1 MIIAGIVLVL
11 ALGIVVWG
19 IGVYNGLIR
28 LRNAKDEGW
37 SGIDVQLKRRHDL
50 VGNLVNTVKGYM
62 AHEKGILEEIAKMR
76 SMAQNATG
84 VMQAAQAEG
93 QLSQALGRLFAVME
107 NYPQLRANE
116 NVMQLQ
122 NTLTALE
129 DEIQLAR
136 RYYNGTVREYNTR
149 TEVFPASSI
158 ARQYGFQKADFFEL
172 DNVAEREVPQVSF
185 EKNIYALQ
193 AAFILA
199 ESVMTKADRRA

>member
-11 ALGIVVWG
+11 ALVIVVWG

-28 LRNAKDEGW
+28 LRNTKDEGW

-62 AHEKGILEEIAKMR
+62 AHEKDVLEEIAKMR

-84 VMQAAQAEG
+84 VAQAAQAEG

-149 TEVFPASSI
+149 TEVSSRPASSP
-158 ARQYGFQKADFFEL
+158 ASTASRRRTSSSWTTWQNAKSRRFLSEWNL
-172 DNVAEREVPQVSF
+172 R
-185 EKNIYALQ
+185 
-193 AAFILA
+193 
-199 ESVMTKADRRA
+199 SVRGPFWQNRYRMATGGA

>member
-1 MIIAGIVLVL
+1 MIIAAIVLIL

-28 LRNAKDEGW
+28 LRNTKDEGW

-62 AHEKGILEEIAKMR
+62 AHEKDVLEEIAKMR
-76 SMAQNATG
+76 SLAQNATG
-84 VMQAAQAEG
+84 AAQASQAEG

-149 TEVFPASSI
+149 TEVFPASII

-172 DNVAEREVPQVSF
+172 NNVEEREVPQVSF
-185 EKNIYALQ
+185 
-193 AAFILA
+193 
-199 ESVMTKADRRA
+199 

>member
-1 MIIAGIVLVL
+1 MIIAAIVCALVLVV
-11 ALGIVVWG
+11 AVWG

-28 LRNAKDEGW
+28 LRNMKDEGW

-62 AHEKGILEEIAKMR
+62 AHEKSVLEEIAKMR
-76 SMAQNATG
+76 AMAQNANG
-84 VMQAAQAEG
+84 VAQVAQLEG

-149 TEVFPASSI
+149 TEVFPASII
-158 ARQYGFQKADFFEL
+158 ARQYGFTKAEFFEL
-172 DNVAEREVPQVSF
+172 ENVAEREVPQVSF
-185 EKNIYALQ
+185 
-193 AAFILA
+193 
-199 ESVMTKADRRA
+199 

>member
-1 MIIAGIVLVL
+1 MIIAGIVLALVL
-11 ALGIVVWG
+11 LIVVWG

-28 LRNAKDEGW
+28 LRNMKAEGW

-62 AHEKGILEEIAKMR
+62 AHEKDVLEEIAKMR
-76 SMAQNATG
+76 SVAQNASG
-84 VMQAAQAEG
+84 VAQAAQAEG

-122 NTLTALE
+122 NTLTSLE

-149 TEVFPASSI
+149 TEVFPASII
-158 ARQYGFQKADFFEL
+158 ARQYGFQKAEFFEL

-185 EKNIYALQ
+185 
-193 AAFILA
+193 
-199 ESVMTKADRRA
+199 

>member
-1 MIIAGIVLVL
+1 MIIAGIVLAV
-11 ALGIVVWG
+11 ALVIVVWG

-28 LRNAKDEGW
+28 LRNLKDEGW

-62 AHEKGILEEIAKMR
+62 AHEKDVLEEIAKMR
-76 SMAQNATG
+76 SMAQNAAG
-84 VMQAAQAEG
+84 VAQAAQAEG

-129 DEIQLAR
+129 DEIQIAR

-149 TEVFPASSI
+149 TEVFPASII

-185 EKNIYALQ
+185 
-193 AAFILA
+193 
-199 ESVMTKADRRA
+199 

>member
-1 MIIAGIVLVL
+1 MIIAGIALAVALVI
-11 ALGIVVWG
+11 AVWG

-28 LRNAKDEGW
+28 LRNLKDEGW

-62 AHEKGILEEIAKMR
+62 AHEKDVLEEIAKMR
-76 SMAQNATG
+76 SMAQNAAG
-84 VMQAAQAEG
+84 VAQAAQAEG
-93 QLSQALGRLFAVME
+93 MLSQALGRLFAVME

-129 DEIQLAR
+129 DEIQIAR

-149 TEVFPASSI
+149 TEVFPASII

-185 EKNIYALQ
+185 
-193 AAFILA
+193 
-199 ESVMTKADRRA
+199 

>member
-1 MIIAGIVLVL
+1 MIIAGIVLALVL
-11 ALGIVVWG
+11 LIVVWG

-28 LRNAKDEGW
+28 LRNMKDEGW

-62 AHEKGILEEIAKMR
+62 AHEKDVLEEIAKMR
-76 SMAQNATG
+76 SVAQNASG
-84 VMQAAQAEG
+84 VAQAAQAEG

-122 NTLTALE
+122 NTLTSLE

-149 TEVFPASSI
+149 TEVFPASII
-158 ARQYGFQKADFFEL
+158 ARQYGFQKAEFFEL

-185 EKNIYALQ
+185 
-193 AAFILA
+193 
-199 ESVMTKADRRA
+199 

>member
-1 MIIAGIVLVL
+1 MIIAGIVLALVL
-11 ALGIVVWG
+11 VVVFWG

-28 LRNAKDEGW
+28 LRNMKDEGW

-62 AHEKGILEEIAKMR
+62 AHEKEVLEEIARMR
-76 SMAQNATG
+76 SVAQNASG
-84 VMQAAQAEG
+84 VAQAAQAEG

-122 NTLTALE
+122 NTLTSLE

-149 TEVFPASSI
+149 TEVFPASII
-158 ARQYGFQKADFFEL
+158 ARQYGFQKAEFFEL

-185 EKNIYALQ
+185 
-193 AAFILA
+193 
-199 ESVMTKADRRA
+199 

>member
-1 MIIAGIVLVL
+1 MI
-11 ALGIVVWG
+11 ALGIVAAVVLVLG
-19 IGVYNGLIR
+19 LVLIGMYNGMVR
-28 LRNAKDEGW
+28 GRNMAEEAW

-62 AHEKGILEEIAKMR
+62 AHEKDVLEEIAKMR
-76 SMAQNATG
+76 SVAQNASG
-84 VMQAAQAEG
+84 VAQAAQAEG

-122 NTLTALE
+122 NTLTSLE

-149 TEVFPASSI
+149 TEVFPASII
-158 ARQYGFQKADFFEL
+158 ARQYGFQKAEFFEL

-185 EKNIYALQ
+185 
-193 AAFILA
+193 
-199 ESVMTKADRRA
+199 

>member
-1 MIIAGIVLVL
+1 MIIAGIVLALVL
-11 ALGIVVWG
+11 VVVFWG

-28 LRNAKDEGW
+28 LRNMKDEGW

-62 AHEKGILEEIAKMR
+62 AHEKEVLEEIAKMR
-76 SMAQNATG
+76 SVAQNASG
-84 VMQAAQAEG
+84 VAQAAQAEG

-122 NTLTALE
+122 NTLTSLE

-149 TEVFPASSI
+149 TEVFPASII
-158 ARQYGFQKADFFEL
+158 ARQYGFLKAEFFEL
-172 DNVAEREVPQVSF
+172 DNVAEREVPKVSF
-185 EKNIYALQ
+185 
-193 AAFILA
+193 
-199 ESVMTKADRRA
+199 

>member
-1 MIIAGIVLVL
+1 MIIAGIVLAL
-11 ALGIVVWG
+11 ALVIVVWG

-28 LRNAKDEGW
+28 LRNMKDEGW

-62 AHEKGILEEIAKMR
+62 AHEKSVLEEIAKMR
-76 SMAQNATG
+76 AMAQNAAG
-84 VMQAAQAEG
+84 VAQTAQAEG
-93 QLSQALGRLFAVME
+93 MLSQALGRLFAVME

-149 TEVFPASSI
+149 TEVFPASII
-158 ARQYGFQKADFFEL
+158 ARQYGFQKAEFFEL
-172 DNVAEREVPQVSF
+172 DNAVEREVPQV
-185 EKNIYALQ
+185 
-193 AAFILA
+193 AF
-199 ESVMTKADRRA
+199 

>member
-1 MIIAGIVLVL
+1 MIIAGILLVL
-11 ALGIVVWG
+11 GLAIVLWG
-19 IGVYNGLIR
+19 IAVYNGLIR
-28 LRNAKDEGW
+28 LRNLKDEGW

-50 VGNLVNTVKGYM
+50 VGNLVSTVKGYM
-62 AHEKGILEEIAKMR
+62 THEKEVLEEIAKMR

-84 VMQAAQAEG
+84 AAQSAQAEG
-93 QLSQALGRLFAVME
+93 MLSQALGRLFAVME

-149 TEVFPASSI
+149 TEVFPASII

-172 DNVAEREVPQVSF
+172 DNVTEREVPQVSF
-185 EKNIYALQ
+185 
-193 AAFILA
+193 
-199 ESVMTKADRRA
+199 

>member
-1 MIIAGIVLVL
+1 
-11 ALGIVVWG
+11 
-19 IGVYNGLIR
+19 
-28 LRNAKDEGW
+28 
-37 SGIDVQLKRRHDL
+37 
-50 VGNLVNTVKGYM
+50 M

-84 VMQAAQAEG
+84 VVQAAQAEG

-149 TEVFPASSI
+149 TEVFPASII

-185 EKNIYALQ
+185 
-193 AAFILA
+193 
-199 ESVMTKADRRA
+199 

>member
-1 MIIAGIVLVL
+1 MIIAAIVCALVLVV
-11 ALGIVVWG
+11 ALWS

-28 LRNAKDEGW
+28 LRNMKDEGW

-62 AHEKGILEEIAKMR
+62 AHEKSVLEEIAKMR
-76 SMAQNATG
+76 AMAQNANG
-84 VMQAAQAEG
+84 VAQVAQLEG

-149 TEVFPASSI
+149 TEVFPASII
-158 ARQYGFQKADFFEL
+158 ARQYGFTKAEFFEL
-172 DNVAEREVPQVSF
+172 ENVAEREVPQVSF
-185 EKNIYALQ
+185 
-193 AAFILA
+193 
-199 ESVMTKADRRA
+199 

>member
-1 MIIAGIVLVL
+1 MIIAGIVLAL
-11 ALGIVVWG
+11 ALAIVVWG

-28 LRNAKDEGW
+28 LRNMKDEGW

-62 AHEKGILEEIAKMR
+62 AHEKDVLEEIAKMR
-76 SMAQNATG
+76 SVAQNAAG
-84 VMQAAQAEG
+84 VAQAAQAEG

-122 NTLTALE
+122 NTLTSLE

-149 TEVFPASSI
+149 TEVFPASII
-158 ARQYGFQKADFFEL
+158 ARQYGFQKAEFFEL
-172 DNVAEREVPQVSF
+172 DSVAEREVPQVSF
-185 EKNIYALQ
+185 
-193 AAFILA
+193 
-199 ESVMTKADRRA
+199 

>member
-1 MIIAGIVLVL
+1 MIIAAIVCALVLVV
-11 ALGIVVWG
+11 ALWG

-28 LRNAKDEGW
+28 LRNMKDEGW

-62 AHEKGILEEIAKMR
+62 AHEKSVLEEIAKMR
-76 SMAQNATG
+76 AMAQNANG
-84 VMQAAQAEG
+84 VAQVAQLEG

-122 NTLTALE
+122 NTLTSLE

-136 RYYNGTVREYNTR
+136 RYYHGTVREYNTR
-149 TEVFPASSI
+149 TEVFPSSII
-158 ARQYGFQKADFFEL
+158 ARQYGFTKAEFFEL

-185 EKNIYALQ
+185 
-193 AAFILA
+193 
-199 ESVMTKADRRA
+199 

>member
-11 ALGIVVWG
+11 ALGILVWG

-28 LRNAKDEGW
+28 LRNTKDEGW

-62 AHEKGILEEIAKMR
+62 AHEKEVLEEIAKMR
-76 SMAQNATG
+76 SVAQNASG
-84 VMQAAQAEG
+84 VAQAAQAEG

-149 TEVFPASSI
+149 TEVFPASII
-158 ARQYGFQKADFFEL
+158 ARQYGFQKAEFFEL
-172 DNVAEREVPQVSF
+172 DNVAEREVPKVSF
-185 EKNIYALQ
+185 
-193 AAFILA
+193 
-199 ESVMTKADRRA
+199 

>member
-1 MIIAGIVLVL
+1 MIIAGIVLAV
-11 ALGIVVWG
+11 ALVIVVWG

-28 LRNAKDEGW
+28 LRNLKDEGW

-62 AHEKGILEEIAKMR
+62 AHEKDVLEEIAKMR
-76 SMAQNATG
+76 SMAQNAVG
-84 VMQAAQAEG
+84 VAQAAQAEG
-93 QLSQALGRLFAVME
+93 MLSQALGRLFAVME

-129 DEIQLAR
+129 DEIQIAR

-149 TEVFPASSI
+149 TEVFPASII

-185 EKNIYALQ
+185 
-193 AAFILA
+193 
-199 ESVMTKADRRA
+199 

>member
-1 MIIAGIVLVL
+1 MIIAGIVLAV
-11 ALGIVVWG
+11 ALVIVVWG

-28 LRNAKDEGW
+28 LRNLKDEGW

-62 AHEKGILEEIAKMR
+62 AHEKDVLEEIAKMR

-84 VMQAAQAEG
+84 VAQAAQAEG
-93 QLSQALGRLFAVME
+93 MLSQALGRLFAVME

-129 DEIQLAR
+129 DEIQIAR

-149 TEVFPASSI
+149 TEVFPASII

-185 EKNIYALQ
+185 
-193 AAFILA
+193 
-199 ESVMTKADRRA
+199 

>member
-19 IGVYNGLIR
+19 ISVYNGLIR
-28 LRNAKDEGW
+28 LRNTKDEGW

-62 AHEKGILEEIAKMR
+62 AHEKDVLEEIAKMR
-76 SMAQNATG
+76 SMAQNAAG
-84 VMQAAQAEG
+84 VAQAAQAEG

-149 TEVFPASSI
+149 TEVFPASII

-172 DNVAEREVPQVSF
+172 DNVTEREVPQVSF
-185 EKNIYALQ
+185 
-193 AAFILA
+193 
-199 ESVMTKADRRA
+199 

>member
-1 MIIAGIVLVL
+1 MIIAGIVLAAVL
-11 ALGIVVWG
+11 LIVVWG

-28 LRNAKDEGW
+28 LRNMKDEGW
-37 SGIDVQLKRRHDL
+37 SGIDVQVKRRHDL
-50 VGNLVNTVKGYM
+50 VGNLVNSVKGYM
-62 AHEKGILEEIAKMR
+62 AHEKDVLEEIARMR
-76 SMAQNATG
+76 SVAQNAAG
-84 VMQAAQAEG
+84 VAQSAQAEG

-122 NTLTALE
+122 NTLTSLE

-149 TEVFPASSI
+149 TEVFPARII
-158 ARQYGFQKADFFEL
+158 ARQYGIQKAEFFEL

-185 EKNIYALQ
+185 
-193 AAFILA
+193 
-199 ESVMTKADRRA
+199 

>member
-11 ALGIVVWG
+11 ALGILVWG

-28 LRNAKDEGW
+28 LRNTKDEGW

-62 AHEKGILEEIAKMR
+62 AHEKEVLEEIAKMR
-76 SMAQNATG
+76 SVAQNASG
-84 VMQAAQAEG
+84 VAQAAQAEG

-149 TEVFPASSI
+149 TEVFPSSII
-158 ARQYGFQKADFFEL
+158 ARQYGFTKAECFEL

-185 EKNIYALQ
+185 
-193 AAFILA
+193 
-199 ESVMTKADRRA
+199 